1 MKKLALVFLLVF
13 SLQAIAQDKIEVT
26 ESDYSNNQIEMA
38 DKMREDGKIYVL
50 VGIIGIIFIGIT
62 GYLVYTERKISKIE
76 KSLPAN

>member
-1 MKKLALVFLLVF
+1 MKKLALVILLFF
-13 SLQAIAQDKIEVT
+13 SLRAFAQDKIEVT
-26 ESDYSNNQIEMA
+26 ESDYTNNQIEMA
-38 DKMREDGKIYVL
+38 DQMREDGKIYVL